1 MSSTYLDIRSLRAF
15 VLTVETGSLTEASRR
30 MGRTQSAVTQQIQK
44 LEQII
49 GRPLFDDTRR
59 MLELSEAGT
68 VLLSHA
74 RRILSNHD
82 ECLARFAPAAA
93 EEKVVFGVP
102 DLYATFLL
110 PPILSAFRRDYPH
123 IRIELRCALSRPLVA
138 RVREGSIDIAL
149 VTRMDGFTGGQVVS
163 REQLVWLT
171 GATSSAHFEDPVPMA
186 LLPPGNIY
194 RDYAINALDRAGRD
208 WRIACVS
215 DSISGLQTAVL
226 SGIAV
231 TVLIGSA
238 LVPGLRQPPAQAG
251 LPPLPSVD
259 LLLYR
264 SATEHASSAVET
276 LHRYLLNH
284 LSLVGGK

>member
-30 MGRTQSAVTQQIQK
+30 LGRTQSAVTQQIQK

-49 GRPLFDDTRR
+49 GRALFDDTRR
-59 MLELSEAGT
+59 ALELSETGT
-68 VLLSHA
+68 IFLSHA
-74 RRILSNHD
+74 RQILASHD

-138 RVREGSIDIAL
+138 RVREGSVDIAL
-149 VTRMDGFTGGQVVS
+149 VTRMDGFTGGQVVG

-171 GATSSAHFEDPVPMA
+171 GATSSAHLEDPVPMA

-194 RDYAINALDRAGRD
+194 RDHAIEVLDRARRN

-215 DSISGLQTAVL
+215 DSISGLQAAVL

-231 TVLIGSA
+231 TVLIESA
-238 LVPGLRQPPAQAG
+238 LVPGLRQPPVQAR
-251 LPPLPSVD
+251 LPALPSVD

-264 SATEHASSAVET
+264 SAAEHGSPAVET

-284 LSLVGGK
+284 LSLASGR

>member
-59 MLELSEAGT
+59 ALELSETGT
-68 VLLSHA
+68 VFLSHA
-74 RRILSNHD
+74 RQILSSHD
-82 ECLARFAPAAA
+82 ECLARFAPTAA

-138 RVREGSIDIAL
+138 RVREGSVDIAL
-149 VTRMDGFTGGQVVS
+149 VTRMDGFTGGQVVG

-171 GATSSAHFEDPVPMA
+171 GATSSAHLEDPVPMA

-194 RDYAINALDRAGRD
+194 RDYAIEALDRAGRS

-231 TVLIGSA
+231 TVLIESA
-238 LVPGLRQPPAQAG
+238 LVPGLRQPPLLAG
-251 LPPLPSVD
+251 FPPLPSVD

-264 SATEHASSAVET
+264 SATEQNSPAVET

-284 LSLVGGK
+284 LSLAGGK

>member
-59 MLELSEAGT
+59 ALELSETGT
-68 VLLSHA
+68 VFLSHA
-74 RRILSNHD
+74 RQILSSHD
-82 ECLARFAPAAA
+82 ECLARFAPTAA

-138 RVREGSIDIAL
+138 RVREGSVDIAL
-149 VTRMDGFTGGQVVS
+149 VTRMDGFTGGQVVG

-171 GATSSAHFEDPVPMA
+171 GATSSAYLEDPVPMA

-194 RDYAINALDRAGRD
+194 RDYAIEALDRAGRN

-231 TVLIGSA
+231 TVLIESA
-238 LVPGLRQPPAQAG
+238 LVPGVRQPPVQAG
-251 LPPLPSVD
+251 FPTLPSVD

-264 SATEHASSAVET
+264 SATEQSSPAVET

-284 LSLVGGK
+284 LSLTGGK